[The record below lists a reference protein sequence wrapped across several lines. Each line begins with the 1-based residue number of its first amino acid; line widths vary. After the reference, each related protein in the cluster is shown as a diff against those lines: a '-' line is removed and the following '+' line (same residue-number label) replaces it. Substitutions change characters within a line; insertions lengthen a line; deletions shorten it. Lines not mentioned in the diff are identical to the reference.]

1 VLCLVAAI
9 SGCVSYT
16 VKPVPIPRVDAMPN
30 FGIEGPVALGID
42 PYFEIERQR
51 AVFDEKLA
59 DERVLAARS
68 TTCRGITQGGGLQL
82 LNEFYQ
88 QVLKMDIVAWPIFP
102 TKFLHSF
109 RAASRSFRRPA

>member
-1 VLCLVAAI
+1 MCTYCYIGKHKAAALF
-9 SGCVSYT
+9 T
-16 VKPVPIPRVDAMPN
+16 DVPGGP
-30 FGIEGPVALGID
+30 FGLD
-42 PYFEIERQR
+42 T
-51 AVFDEKLA
+51 FD
-59 DERVLAARS
+59 DMS
-68 TTCRGITQGGGLQL
+68 WHYQGGGLQL